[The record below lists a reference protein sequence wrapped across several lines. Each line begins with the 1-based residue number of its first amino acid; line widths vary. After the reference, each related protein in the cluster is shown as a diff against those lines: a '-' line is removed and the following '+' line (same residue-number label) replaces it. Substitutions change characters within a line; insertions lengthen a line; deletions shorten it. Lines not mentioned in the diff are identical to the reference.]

1 MARYNVNNSLGFE
14 ILSNSEVQNA
24 VDNEAQFKNALMRKK
39 YMTFGK
45 LLDQTDTIIKGL

>member
-1 MARYNVNNSLGFE
+1 MVSHNENNNLGFE
-14 ILSNSEVQNA
+14 ILNNREVQTA

-45 LLDQTDTIIKGL
+45 LLIKMIL

>member
-24 VDNEAQFKNALMRKK
+24 VDNDQILILSSLSYLA
-39 YMTFGK
+39 K
-45 LLDQTDTIIKGL
+45 LRRNLIATEMNSGN